1 MLLRYIAGRLLL
13 ACFVIMGVLTLT
25 FAISHVIPADPAR
38 AAAGLHASPEAVEA
52 MRQEMGLD
60 LPVVQRYFL
69 YLGGLLRADL
79 GRSIHT
85 RRPVLRDLRDYFPAT
100 AELVFLSFGVSCLLG
115 LCLGITAA
123 VKRNTVADHLCRV
136 LSVGGVAVPM
146 FWLALMMQL
155 LFYRKLGWLPYGGR
169 ISDAVGAPVRVTG
182 MMLIDTLLAGN
193 GAGFLSVLR
202 HAALPT
208 ITLASYPVA
217 MITRLTRSSMLEVM
231 TAQYIYTAR
240 AKGLREWTVINKHA
254 LKNALIPV
262 LTVIGLQFGFVLGGN
277 VVVELIFNWAG
288 MGLYVVNSVLT
299 MDFPAIM
306 GCTLVIAV
314 VFCLVNLLV
323 DLLYAYVDPRVKYG

>member
-1 MLLRYIAGRLLL
+1 MLLNYIAGRLLL

-38 AAAGLHASPEAVEA
+38 AAAGLHASPEAVQA
-52 MRQEMGLD
+52 MRREMGLD
-60 LPVVQRYFL
+60 LPVVQRYFM
-69 YLGGLLRADL
+69 YLQGLLSGDL

-85 RRPVLRDLRDYFPAT
+85 RRLVLRDLRDYFPAT
-100 AELVFLSFGVSCLLG
+100 AELVFLSFGISSMLG
-115 LCLGITAA
+115 LVMGIVAA
-123 VKRNTVADHLCRV
+123 VKRNTVVDHFCRV
-136 LSVGGVAVPM
+136 LSIVGVAVPM

-155 LFYRKLGWLPYGGR
+155 LFYRMLGWLPFGGR
-169 ISDAVGAPVRVTG
+169 IADAIGAPARVSG

-193 GAGFLSVLR
+193 LAGFLSVLH
-202 HAALPT
+202 HAVLPT

-231 TAQYIYTAR
+231 TQQYIYTAR
-240 AKGLREWTVINKHA
+240 AKGLSELIVINKHA

-288 MGLYVVNSVLT
+288 MGLYVVNSIMT

-306 GCTLVIAV
+306 GCTLIIAL
-314 VFCLVNLLV
+314 VFCLVNLVV
-323 DLLYAYVDPRVKYG
+323 DLLYAWVDPRVKYG